1 MRLAFTNALMP
12 SQQLHSNRSTRY
24 LKQSLVAHLFQVPP
38 VSILLGVATLS
49 LLIDASFKGI
59 LFSTF
64 LVAMAIS
71 AIGATSTRLT
81 FNQLARWSRKTR
93 LRQFAMTSLP
103 SLILLV
109 AYILTDLTLAPAQ
122 AQFLQNAETFISG
135 LLSNSN
141 VPATI
146 VPLIFGVLRA
156 IFVIYIAIAVIRV
169 IVAAR
174 NDDDWT
180 TLARTPLIIVM
191 AIVIG
196 DLMANLVIG
205 GAGT

>member
-1 MRLAFTNALMP
+1 MAFNHFESLT
-12 SQQLHSNRSTRY
+12 RSAT
-24 LKQSLVAHLFQVPP
+24 LKVSGRFFRIPP
-38 VSILLGVATLS
+38 VPVLIGVATVS
-49 LLIDASFKGI
+49 LLFDASLRGI
-59 LFSTF
+59 LFSTL
-64 LVAMAIS
+64 LVACAIGIIS
-71 AIGATSTRLT
+71 AASLKLKL
-81 FNQLARWSRKTR
+81 NHLARWSRKTR
-93 LRQFAMTSLP
+93 LRRLAFTSLP
-103 SLILLV
+103 SLVILV

-122 AQFLQNAETFISG
+122 AQFLQNAETFITT
-135 LLSNSN
+135 LLAGSN
-141 VPATI
+141 VPATL

-169 IVAAR
+169 LAAAR

-205 GAGT
+205 GAA

>member
-1 MRLAFTNALMP
+1 MTF
-12 SQQLHSNRSTRY
+12 NRFIHPKTSTMLKLSTRY
-24 LKQSLVAHLFQVPP
+24 FRLPSVP
-38 VSILLGVATLS
+38 VLLGVATVS
-49 LLIDASFKGI
+49 LLFDASFRGI
-59 LFSTF
+59 LFSTL
-64 LVAMAIS
+64 LVACAIGL
-71 AIGATSTRLT
+71 IGATSLEVSL
-81 FNQLARWSRKTR
+81 NQLARWSRKTR
-93 LRQFAMTSLP
+93 LRRLALTSLP
-103 SLILLV
+103 SLVLLV

-122 AQFLQNAETFISG
+122 AQFLQNAETFITT
-135 LLSNSN
+135 LLAGSN
-141 VPATI
+141 VPATM

-169 IVAAR
+169 LVAAR

-205 GAGT
+205 GAAP

>member
-1 MRLAFTNALMP
+1 MSSQHVHSSAPKVFTP
-12 SQQLHSNRSTRY
+12 
-24 LKQSLVAHLFQVPP
+24 QSSRFFQMPP
-38 VSILLGVATLS
+38 VSILLGVATVS
-49 LLIDASFKGI
+49 LLFDASFKGI
-59 LFSTF
+59 LFSTM
-64 LVAMAIS
+64 LVALSIGTIWSAAI
-71 AIGATSTRLT
+71 RLK
-81 FNQLARWSRKTR
+81 FNRLARWSRKTR
-93 LRQFAMTSLP
+93 LRRLAVTSLP
-103 SLILLV
+103 SLLILV
-109 AYILTDLTLAPAQ
+109 SYILTDLTLAPAQ
-122 AQFLQNAETFISG
+122 AQFLQNAETFIAN
-135 LLSNSN
+135 LLSTSN
-141 VPATI
+141 VPATM

-169 IVAAR
+169 LVAAR

>member
-1 MRLAFTNALMP
+1 MALTSTSFSSRP
-12 SQQLHSNRSTRY
+12 SA
-24 LKQSLVAHLFQVPP
+24 LKVSEQFFRIPSAP
-38 VSILLGVATLS
+38 VLIGVATLS
-49 LLIDASFKGI
+49 LLVDASLKGI
-59 LFSTF
+59 LFSMM
-64 LVAMAIS
+64 LVALSISLIWSTAIQL
-71 AIGATSTRLT
+71 R
-81 FNQLARWSRKTR
+81 FNRLARWSRKTR
-93 LRQFAMTSLP
+93 LRRLAVTSLP
-103 SLILLV
+103 SLLILV
-109 AYILTDLTLAPAQ
+109 SYILTDLTLAPAQ
-122 AQFLQNAETFISG
+122 AQFLQNAETFIAN
-135 LLSNSN
+135 LLSTSN
-141 VPATI
+141 VPATM

-169 IVAAR
+169 LVAAR

>member
-1 MRLAFTNALMP
+1 MSSQHFHSSAPTVFTP
-12 SQQLHSNRSTRY
+12 QSRS
-24 LKQSLVAHLFQVPP
+24 SHFFQMPP
-38 VSILLGVATLS
+38 VSILLGVATVS
-49 LLIDASFKGI
+49 LLFDASLKGI
-59 LFSTF
+59 LFSMM
-64 LVAMAIS
+64 LVALSISTIWSAAI
-71 AIGATSTRLT
+71 RLR
-81 FNQLARWSRKTR
+81 FNRLARWSRKTR
-93 LRQFAMTSLP
+93 LRRLAVTSLP
-103 SLILLV
+103 SLLILV
-109 AYILTDLTLAPAQ
+109 SYILTDPTLAPAH
-122 AQFLQNAETFISG
+122 AQFLQNAETFIAN
-135 LLSNSN
+135 LLSSSN
-141 VPATI
+141 VPATM

-169 IVAAR
+169 LVAAR